1 MAPRRLLL
9 PLLAAVLAMV
19 ASCSTN
25 QATAPG
31 VSSELLVRAA
41 GPTGVAP
48 TDLNQPWAWAV
59 NTIDSLIL
67 TEDIDSTLLEVV
79 SVRLTD
85 PQGTVVPG
93 TTRWVASNAY
103 IQYTQPFPSTAYDFV
118 IKNPPARSTLG
129 KMYFIPSVPLRGH
142 TEYTLEYTGGLRMT
156 KGNLRRDVYRFSYTT
171 GDSIAPPFVD
181 PAGAGGRPN

>member
-9 PLLAAVLAMV
+9 PLLAVLIVAA

-31 VSSELLVRAA
+31 VSSELLVRAS
-41 GPTGVAP
+41 GPVGTAP

-67 TEDIDSTLLEVV
+67 TEDVDSTMLEVT

-85 PQGTVVPG
+85 AQGVEVPG
-93 TTRWVASNAY
+93 TTRWVASNVY
-103 IQYTQPFPSTAYDFV
+103 IQYTQPFPSTTYELV
-118 IKNPPARSTLG
+118 VKNPPARTTLG

-142 TEYTLEYTGGLRMT
+142 TAYTVEFTGGLRMT
-156 KGNLRRDVYRFSYTT
+156 KGALRRDVFRFSYTT

-181 PAGAGGRPN
+181 PGGTAAVRD